1 MLDLVGNH
9 IVGFPMRR
17 LNYHC
22 SQLQTLLYNYCFLGD
37 AEGTAEDTIEFQLKV
52 KCTRNPGVK
61 ESTDPD
67 ELYRDHKGLTLFN
80 FIWS

>member
-1 MLDLVGNH
+1 MCVPGE
-9 IVGFPMRR
+9 
-17 LNYHC
+17 
-22 SQLQTLLYNYCFLGD
+22 

-67 ELYRDHKGLTLFN
+67 ELYKDHKGLPITRGTTLGIFTGQ
-80 FIWS
+80 FFRIFFFLCC